1 MTMSLNQKNKKNRLR
16 KYSAWVFGIAGLT
29 AYNWWVL
36 VPFKPGL
43 MTSFNQLFSDLEIDG
58 RPYSS
63 AMQHADLAS
72 GLLLL
77 LAFIIIGN
85 KNRITNFK
93 EYIAMLVFTIGGAI
107 GGIFSETCSDTTSA
121 VCRHLEI
128 RFQLPAHH
136 YLHILAGIVEFGAI
150 TFALYHAYNR
160 TKGRKSTIA
169 KLYRVLGRGALIGY
183 PLLAL
188 AYLTN
193 RLGGFI
199 EIFFFIAFS
208 IFIVL
213 QLIERTVIKLDKY

>member
-1 MTMSLNQKNKKNRLR
+1 MNSYQKKIRLNNFRE
-16 KYSAWVFGIAGLT
+16 YSAWFLGISGLL

-36 VPFKPGL
+36 VPFRPGI

-58 RPYSS
+58 RPYAT

-77 LAFIIIGN
+77 AAFIIIGN
-85 KNRITNFK
+85 RNRITNFK
-93 EYIAMLVFTIGGAI
+93 EYISMLVFAIGGAI

-121 VCRHLEI
+121 LCRHLEV

-136 YLHILAGIVEFGAI
+136 YLHIIAGIIEFGAI
-150 TFALYHAYNR
+150 TFSLYHAYQR
-160 TKGRKSTIA
+160 TKGKNNLIA
-169 KLYRVLGRGALIGY
+169 KIYKYLGRGAMIAYPLIG
-183 PLLAL
+183 L

-193 RLGGFI
+193 KLGGFV

-208 IFIVL
+208 IIIIL
-213 QLIERTVIKLDKY
+213 QLKERTIFNKT